1 VTPSRVQQPLS
12 DDVDLFLD
20 SLRDIVGPA
29 HVLTDPAALRGYI
42 TDWTGRWEG
51 AALAVVRPGNTE
63 EVVAVLALCHR
74 ANVPIVPQGGNTG
87 LVGGSIPSH
96 GSVVLST
103 RRLNRI
109 EAIDRIERT
118 ISAGAGV
125 TVASADR
132 AAAAHGLRFAIELA
146 SNDSATLGGIVATN
160 AGGARMI
167 RYGDARSQLLGIEAV
182 LADGS
187 ILRRWSPLIKDNVG
201 YDLPGL
207 LAGSEGTLAVITKVL
222 MKLATPAS
230 QTQVVVAGVAT
241 VDAALQLCDRVRRAG
256 LTLEAA
262 ELMTAAGIDLVCR
275 HADGQRPF
283 AVSSPIYAL
292 IEVFAHRDAEAA
304 LLEILSVSGDLVDDA
319 VIEPGP
325 ARKLWGLREDHTE
338 SIGRESTTPV
348 IKLDVSVP
356 LASMN
361 SFVAAL
367 TTKLAVEFPT
377 ATSILFGHFADG
389 NIHVNI
395 ANAPVTLADA
405 ITDTVFRMVT
415 KYGGSISAE
424 HGVGRAKT
432 RWIHLSRTADDLRT
446 MIRIKAALDPRH
458 LLNPEVLLPPD
469 CRQFS

>member
-1 VTPSRVQQPLS
+1 VTTSRVQQPLS
-12 DDVDLFLD
+12 DNVDLFLD
-20 SLRDIVGPA
+20 LLRDIVGPA
-29 HVLTDPAALRGYI
+29 HVLTDPAGLRGYV

-51 AALAVVRPGNTE
+51 TALAVVRPGDTE
-63 EVVAVLALCHR
+63 EVAAVLALCHR
-74 ANVPIVPQGGNTG
+74 ANVPVIPQGGNTG

-109 EAIDRIERT
+109 EAIDQIERT

-146 SNDSATLGGIVATN
+146 SKESATLGGIVATN

-241 VDAALQLCDRVRRAG
+241 VDAALKLCDRVRRAG

-275 HADGQRPF
+275 HTEGQRPF
-283 AVSSPIYAL
+283 AASSPIYTL
-292 IEVFAHRDAEAA
+292 IEVFAHGDAEAA
-304 LLEILSVSGDLVDDA
+304 ILDILSVSGDLVDDA

-325 ARKLWGLREDHTE
+325 ARKLWRLREGHTE

-348 IKLDVSVP
+348 LKLDISVP

-361 SFVAAL
+361 SFVTAM
-367 TTKLAVEFPT
+367 TTKLAVEFPA
-377 ATSILFGHFADG
+377 ATPILFGHFADG

-395 ANAPVTLADA
+395 ANAPTALADPL
-405 ITDTVFRMVT
+405 TDTVFRMVT

-432 RWIHLSRTADDLRT
+432 HWIHLSRTADDLRT

-458 LLNPEVLLPPD
+458 LLNPEVLLPPE

>member
-1 VTPSRVQQPLS
+1 VTTYHVRQRLS
-12 DDVDLFLD
+12 DDADLFLD
-20 SLRDIVGPA
+20 SLREIIGPA
-29 HVLTDPAALRGYI
+29 NVLTDPARVRGYV

-51 AALAVVRPGNTE
+51 AALAIVHPGDTE
-63 EVVAVLALCHR
+63 EVASVLALCHR
-74 ANVPIVPQGGNTG
+74 ANVPIIPQGGNTG

-109 EAIDRIERT
+109 EAIDWTERT
-118 ISAGAGV
+118 IAAGAGV
-125 TVASADR
+125 TVANADR
-132 AAAAHGLRFAIELA
+132 AAAAHGLRFGIELA
-146 SNDSATLGGIVATN
+146 SKESATLGGIVATN
-160 AGGARMI
+160 AGGTRMI
-167 RYGDARSQLLGIEAV
+167 RYGDARSQLLGVEAV

-187 ILRRWSPLIKDNVG
+187 ILRRWTPLIKDNVG

-230 QTQVVVAGVAT
+230 QTQVVVAGVAS
-241 VDAALQLCDRVRRAG
+241 VDAALELCDRVRRAG

-275 HADGQRPF
+275 HAEGQRPF
-283 AVSSPIYAL
+283 AVPSPIYTL
-292 IEVFAHRDAEAA
+292 MEVFTHCDAEAA
-304 LLEILSVSGDLVDDA
+304 LLDILSVSDDLVDDA

-325 ARKLWGLREDHTE
+325 ARKLWHLREGHTE

-361 SFVAAL
+361 SFVTAL
-367 TTKLAVEFPT
+367 TIKFALDFPA
-377 ATSILFGHFADG
+377 ATPILFGHFADG

-395 ANAPVTLADA
+395 ANAPIALADV

-415 KYGGSISAE
+415 KHGGSISAE

-432 RWIHLSRTADDLRT
+432 HWIHLSRTPDDVRT

>member
-1 VTPSRVQQPLS
+1 VTTYRVREPLS
-12 DDVDLFLD
+12 EHADFLLD
-20 SLRDIVGPA
+20 SLRDIVGAA
-29 HVLTDPAALRGYI
+29 HVLTDPAGVHGYV

-51 AALAVVRPGNTE
+51 AALAVVRPGDTE
-63 EVVAVLALCHR
+63 QVAAVLAACHR
-74 ANVPIVPQGGNTG
+74 ASVPIIPQGGNTG
-87 LVGGSIPSH
+87 LVGGSIPSQ
-96 GSVVLST
+96 GSIVVST

-109 EAIDRIERT
+109 ETIDRIERT
-118 ISAGAGV
+118 IAAGAGV
-125 TVASADR
+125 TVASAER
-132 AAAAHGLRFAIELA
+132 AAAAHGLRFGIELA
-146 SNDSATLGGIVATN
+146 SKESATLGGIVATN

-167 RYGDARSQLLGIEAV
+167 RYGDARSQLLGVEAV

-187 ILRRWSPLIKDNVG
+187 ILRRWTPLVKDNVG

-241 VDAALQLCDRVRRAG
+241 VDAALELCDRVRRAG

-262 ELMTAAGIDLVCR
+262 ELMTEAGVELVCR
-275 HADGQRPF
+275 HAEAQRPF
-283 AVSSPIYAL
+283 ADPSPIYTL
-292 IEVFAHRDAEAA
+292 MEVFAYRDTEAA
-304 LLEILSVSGDLVDDA
+304 LLDILSVSDDIVDDA

-325 ARKLWGLREDHTE
+325 ARKLWHLREGHTE

-361 SFVAAL
+361 SFVTAL
-367 TTKLAVEFPT
+367 TIKLALDIPA
-377 ATSILFGHFADG
+377 ATPILFGHFADG

-395 ANAPVTLADA
+395 ANSPTTLADA

-432 RWIHLSRTADDLRT
+432 HWIHLSRTADDLRT

-458 LLNPEVLLPPD
+458 LLNPEVLLPPA